1 MELRPTEDR
10 VTGRS
15 IAKATR
21 RAALLDAAAHLFAE
35 RGYNG
40 VSIEDLG
47 AAAGVSG
54 PAVYRHFTGKP
65 SVLSALLTGV
75 SEDLLE
81 GGRAVA
87 EEASSPEA
95 ALKGLIRFQVEFAL
109 GNADVIRVQDRDL
122 GSLAHDDERNVR
134 SLQRSYVQVWVDE
147 LAGFLPEADRSL
159 LRRRVH
165 AVFGLINSTPHT
177 AHGTRPGREVGALR
191 ELLQDMAWAAL
202 TVALPRA
209 PEDTS
214 GRLVR

>member
-1 MELRPTEDR
+1 MEAPPAEDR

-21 RAALLDAAAHLFAE
+21 RAALLGAAAQLFAD

-87 EEASSPEA
+87 KAASSPEE
-95 ALKGLIRFQVEFAL
+95 ALRGLIRFQVEFAL
-109 GNADVIRVQDRDL
+109 NNANVIRVQDRDL
-122 GSLAHDDERNVR
+122 GSLAHDDERTVR
-134 SLQRSYVQVWVDE
+134 SLQRSYVRVWVDE
-147 LAGFLPEADRSL
+147 LAAHRPETDRSL
-159 LRRRVH
+159 LRRKVH

-177 AHGTRPGREVGALR
+177 THGTSSGPELTLFRD
-191 ELLQDMAWAAL
+191 LLQDMAWAAL
-202 TVALPRA
+202 TA
-209 PEDTS
+209 
-214 GRLVR
+214 

>member
-1 MELRPTEDR
+1 MEAPPTAVH

-15 IAKATR
+15 MAKASR
-21 RAALLDAAAHLFAE
+21 RAALLDAAAQLFAD

-75 SEDLLE
+75 SEDLLG
-81 GGRAVA
+81 GGRTVA
-87 EEASSPEA
+87 AEAPSPEEA
-95 ALKGLIRFQVEFAL
+95 LRGLIRFQVEFAL
-109 GNADVIRVQDRDL
+109 NNADVIRVQDRDL
-122 GSLAHDDERNVR
+122 GSLPHDDQRAVR

-147 LAGFLPEADRSL
+147 LSAFSPSTDRAL
-159 LRRRVH
+159 LRRKVH

-177 AHGTRPGREVGALR
+177 TRGTTSPRELTLLR
-191 ELLQDMAWAAL
+191 DLLQDMAWAAL
-202 TVALPRA
+202 TA
-209 PEDTS
+209 
-214 GRLVR
+214 

>member
-1 MELRPTEDR
+1 MEALPTDDR

-21 RAALLDAAAHLFAE
+21 RAALLDAAATLFAE

-81 GGRAVA
+81 GGRSVA
-87 EEASSPEA
+87 DEASSPEE
-95 ALKGLIRFQVEFAL
+95 ALRGLIRFQVEFAL
-109 GNADVIRVQDRDL
+109 NNADVIRVQDRDL
-122 GSLAHDDERNVR
+122 ASLPHDDERMVR
-134 SLQRSYVQVWVDE
+134 SLQRSYVQVWVDQ
-147 LAGFLPEADRSL
+147 LSGYRPDTDRSL

-165 AVFGLINSTPHT
+165 AVFGLINATPHT
-177 AHGTRPGREVGALR
+177 AHGTSSARELAVLR
-191 ELLQDMAWAAL
+191 DLLQDMAWAAL
-202 TVALPRA
+202 TV
-209 PEDTS
+209 
-214 GRLVR
+214 

>member
-1 MELRPTEDR
+1 MEALPAEDR
-10 VTGRS
+10 MTGRS
-15 IAKATR
+15 VAKASR
-21 RAALLDAAAHLFAE
+21 RAALLEAAAQLFAE

-87 EEASSPEA
+87 DEAGSAED
-95 ALKGLIRFQVEFAL
+95 ALRGLIRFQVDFAL
-109 GNADVIRVQDRDL
+109 SNADVIRVQDRDL
-122 GSLAHDDERNVR
+122 RSLPYDDERNVR
-134 SLQRSYVQVWVDE
+134 SLQRNYVQVWVDE
-147 LAGFLPEADRSL
+147 LARYFPETDRPL
-159 LRRRVH
+159 LRRKVH

-177 AHGTRPGREVGALR
+177 AQGTSSGRERGVLR
-191 ELLQDMAWAAL
+191 DLLQDMAWAAL
-202 TVALPRA
+202 TA
-209 PEDTS
+209 
-214 GRLVR
+214 

>member
-1 MELRPTEDR
+1 MEAPPAEDR

-21 RAALLDAAAHLFAE
+21 RVALLDAAAQLFAD

-54 PAVYRHFTGKP
+54 PAVYRHFTGKH

-75 SEDLLE
+75 SENLLE
-81 GGRAVA
+81 GGRVVA
-87 EEASSPEA
+87 KAASSPEE
-95 ALKGLIRFQVEFAL
+95 ALRGLIRFQVEFAL
-109 GNADVIRVQDRDL
+109 NNANVIRVQDRDL
-122 GSLAHDDERNVR
+122 GSLAHDDERTVR

-147 LAGFLPEADRSL
+147 LAAYRPETDRSL
-159 LRRRVH
+159 LRRKVH

-177 AHGTRPGREVGALR
+177 TYGTSSGPDITLFRD
-191 ELLQDMAWAAL
+191 LLGDMAWAAL
-202 TVALPRA
+202 TA
-209 PEDTS
+209 
-214 GRLVR
+214 

>member
-1 MELRPTEDR
+1 MEALPTEDR

-21 RAALLDAAAHLFAE
+21 RAALLDAAAQLFAE

-65 SVLSALLTGV
+65 SVLSSLLTGV

-87 EEASSPEA
+87 EGADTPGD
-95 ALKGLIRFQVEFAL
+95 ALRGLIRFQVEFAL
-109 GNADVIRVQDRDL
+109 SNANVIRVQDRDL
-122 GSLAHDDERNVR
+122 RSLPHDDERAVR

-147 LAGFLPEADRSL
+147 LAAYRPETERSL

-177 AHGTRPGREVGALR
+177 AQGTGAGRELTALR
-191 ELLQDMAWAAL
+191 DLLQDMAWAAL
-202 TVALPRA
+202 TV
-209 PEDTS
+209 
-214 GRLVR
+214 